1 MANNA
6 TATIVGNLIQDPK
19 TGTTKTGMTVI
30 SFTVAVNTALKKED
44 GNGYESNF
52 YNVSFY
58 GKPAEWVFNTL
69 QKGTMVQVIGDQ
81 TLQKYV
87 NKNGEHGQSLNIQ
100 ASKVTPLARMKQSN
114 HQGSEP
120 EDRPF

>member
-1 MANNA
+1 MSTRA
-6 TATIVGNLIQDPK
+6 TGIIVGNLIQDPK
-19 TGTTKTGMTVI
+19 MSTTKTGQTVI

-44 GNGYESNF
+44 GTGYESNF

-58 GKPAEWVFNTL
+58 GKPAEWVFNSL
-69 QKGTMVQVIGDQ
+69 QKGTMVQVIGPQ

-100 ASKVTPLARMKQSN
+100 ANSVEPLARLKQSN